1 MLNPRQV
8 ISALKQNIGK
18 VIVGKDEVIEL
29 LLIAL
34 MCKGHVLLEDVPGTG
49 KTTMVSALAKSLDCS
64 FNRIQFTPDVVP
76 SDVTGFTMVNFKS
89 GEMEYHPGAIMC
101 QIALADEINRTS
113 PKTQSALLEVMEEYQ
128 VTVDGV
134 THPLPKPFMVL
145 ATQNPTEFVGTYPLP
160 EAQMDRFFIRVSM
173 GYPTLEEEMAVL
185 ERFSGTEK
193 PQSRLVSVCSAQDI
207 IDMQGLVGTV
217 YCSKEVRHYI
227 ASIAAM
233 TRNHPSLQLGVS
245 TRGAIALIR
254 GAQAC
259 ALLND
264 RDYVLPEDV
273 QRMVLPVLTH
283 RIMPNPDAKMKGIS
297 AERILIAVV
306 ENVPVPLRLS

>member
-29 LLIAL
+29 LLIAML
-34 MCKGHVLLEDVPGTG
+34 CKGHVLIEDVPGTG
-49 KTTMVSALAKSLDCS
+49 KTTMVGALAKSLDCS

-76 SDVTGFTMVNFKS
+76 SDVTGFTMVNMKTGELEFK
-89 GEMEYHPGAIMC
+89 PGAIMC

-134 THPLPKPFMVL
+134 THPLPKPFLVL

-160 EAQMDRFFIRVSM
+160 EAQMDRFFIRISM

-185 ERFSGTEK
+185 ERFSGTVK
-193 PQSRLVSVCSAQDI
+193 PQAGLTPVCSAKDVI
-207 IDMQGLVGTV
+207 EMQNMIGNV

-233 TRNHPSLQLGVS
+233 TRTHPSLQLGVS
-245 TRGAIALIR
+245 TRGSIALIK

-273 QRMVLPVLTH
+273 QRMVLPVLAH
-283 RIMPNPDAKMKGIS
+283 RIQPSAEAKMKNIS

-306 ENVPVPLRLS
+306 ENVPVPLRLG

>member
-1 MLNPRQV
+1 
-8 ISALKQNIGK
+8 
-18 VIVGKDEVIEL
+18 
-29 LLIAL
+29 
-34 MCKGHVLLEDVPGTG
+34 
-49 KTTMVSALAKSLDCS
+49 
-64 FNRIQFTPDVVP
+64 
-76 SDVTGFTMVNFKS
+76 
-89 GEMEYHPGAIMC
+89 MC

-193 PQSRLVSVCSAQDI
+193 PQSRLVPVCSAQDI